1 MKVIDAIK
9 SVMERKGVTQAA
21 LCSRLG
27 VKQQTMSMRMT
38 QENVSIGKANE
49 MLRAMDY
56 KIVIM
61 PRESRIPEGGYEV
74 E

>member
-1 MKVIDAIK
+1 MKITDAIK
-9 SVMERKGVTQAA
+9 TVMDRKGVTQAA

-38 QENVSIGKANE
+38 QDNMSIGKANE

-56 KIVIM
+56 KIVIL
-61 PRESRIPEGGYEV
+61 PREARIPEGGYEV

>member
-1 MKVIDAIK
+1 MKVMDAIK
-9 SVMERKGVTQAA
+9 EVMVHKDVKQAA
-21 LCSRLG
+21 LRSRLG
-27 VKQQTMSMRMT
+27 ISQQALSARFT

-61 PRESRIPEGGYEV
+61 PREARIPEGGYEV